1 MVTTS
6 LTLSVRPV
14 LPIATKFNTG
24 WAEFEY
30 EGQGKR
36 RLEKGD
42 VINQRPGIRHREI
55 ACSDD
60 LKILEIVAPANFKTE
75 IVNAPAE
82 AAD

>member
-1 MVTTS
+1 MI
-6 LTLSVRPV
+6 LE
-14 LPIATKFNTG
+14 G

-42 VINQRPGIRHREI
+42 VINQRPGICHREI
-55 ACSDD
+55 ACSAD

-75 IVNAPAE
+75 IVDTPAE
-82 AAD
+82 PAE